1 MTTKAAKQFRQG
13 ELNVYSTPKAVAE
26 VTQALRHTGR
36 RVTLVPTMGA
46 LHNGHLALVRAAK
59 RVPGS
64 VVVVSIFV
72 NPLQF
77 GPGEDFD
84 SYPRTMDD
92 DLNLLRE
99 RGVEV
104 VFAPRVEAMYPDGMR
119 TMVQAGPLGAELEG
133 AMRPSHF
140 AGMLTVVLKLLQIV
154 RPDRAFFGE
163 KDYQQLV
170 LIRQMVADL
179 NIDVRIEGV
188 PIVREPDGL
197 ALSSRNRYL
206 TPIEREQAGAL
217 SAALLAGMYAASGG
231 VAATLGRR
239 PRGPGRGTRNSRR
252 LSAGSRAGSGAR
264 ARRRAG
270 PPAGGRP
277 AWLHPTLG
285 QHRDQYRRHRRSFR
299 RRAGRPSRIT
309 LEELMLRTMLK
320 SKIHRATVT
329 QADLHYVGSV
339 TIDADLMDAADL
351 LEGEQVTIVDIANG
365 ARLVTYAITG
375 ERGSGVI
382 GINGAAA
389 HLVHPGDL
397 VIIIAYGTMED
408 AEARGYRPRIVFVD
422 ADNRQVDLGP
432 NGHDPAF
439 APDHYDLVSPR

>member
-1 MTTKAAKQFRQG
+1 M
-13 ELNVYSTPKAVAE
+13 
-26 VTQALRHTGR
+26 
-36 RVTLVPTMGA
+36 LVPTMGA
-46 LHNGHLALVRAAK
+46 LHDGHLTLVRAAK
-59 RVPGS
+59 RVQGA

-77 GPGEDFD
+77 GAGEDLD
-84 SYPRTMDD
+84 AYPRTLDD
-92 DLNLLRE
+92 DLAALRAE
-99 RGVEV
+99 GVEV
-104 VFAPRVEAMYPDGMR
+104 AFTPTAADMYPDGPR
-119 TMVQAGPLGAELEG
+119 TTVHPGPLGAELEG
-133 AMRPSHF
+133 ASRPTHF

-179 NIDVRIEGV
+179 NVDIQIVGV

-197 ALSSRNRYL
+197 AMSSRNRYL
-206 TPIEREQAGAL
+206 ERRRTRTGRRDFGGPARRNVCRGGWCT
-217 SAALLAGMYAASGG
+217 AALDAA
-231 VAATLGRR
+231 
-239 PRGPGRGTRNSRR
+239 
-252 LSAGSRAGSGAR
+252 RAVLDEVPAINLDYLEVRDTCWGR
-264 ARRRAG
+264 ARRRGSAG
-270 PPAGGRP
+270 LLVAARLGRTSLLDNIAIDIGATAGIEDIRGRV
-277 AWLHPTLG
+277 
-285 QHRDQYRRHRRSFR
+285 
-299 RRAGRPSRIT
+299 GRESRIA

-351 LEGEQVTIVDIANG
+351 LEGEQVTIVDIDNG
-365 ARLVTYAITG
+365 NRLVTYAITG

-397 VIIIAYGTMED
+397 VILIAYGTMED
-408 AEARGYRPRIVFVD
+408 AEAREYRPRVVFVD
-422 ADNRQVDLGP
+422 ADNKQIDLGT
-432 NGHDPAF
+432 DPAYV
-439 APDHYDLVSPR
+439 PPMPPT